1 MQGAT
6 IDPDEA
12 LDSPVARIMAGT
24 GERRRADALAGGLD
38 GEELVVLL
46 RRYYR
51 HVMPEDLSGRDPEHL
66 YGAAVSHYRL
76 GAKRSQGT
84 VHVRVLNPTAEADGW
99 GAGRTI
105 VEIVTD
111 DMPFLVDSVTA
122 ELTRTDHAIS
132 LIVHPQMVVR
142 RDITGRLLG
151 ISDHS
156 GATRAAGE
164 TAESWMHVEIDRVA
178 DTTETGVIESDL
190 RRVLSDVRDAVEDWQ
205 KMGEAAF
212 RVADDLA
219 GAEGVPGAAADPEH
233 VEAWELLRWL
243 ADNHFTFLGYR
254 EYELSTEDGEDVLYG
269 VPGTGLGILR
279 GDVSR
284 SSSFESLTPEVRAR
298 ARDPRPLIVTKST
311 TRSTVHRPAYL
322 DYIGVKRFDDTG
334 AVIGE
339 RRFLGLFSRAAYAE
353 SVLRIPVLRR
363 KVDDLYELV
372 GFKPS
377 SHRGRDLLEAV
388 ETYPRDELFQIPV
401 TELCTIL
408 LAVLHLKERRR
419 LRLFLRT
426 DEFGRFFSAL
436 VYLPRDRYN
445 TENRLRIQTIL
456 AEELDGAS
464 VDYTSQVSES
474 VLARLHFVVRVDP
487 ARYGRAVA
495 SVDPARIEAKLVD
508 ATRAW
513 REDFTE
519 AAEAACGLAAAPD
532 LVQVYADAFPAGY
545 RAEYSAAHAVA
556 DMLRLEALPPDD
568 GLAVELED
576 ATDDEA
582 GRRRFLVYRTGSAIS
597 LTEVLPVLQHMG
609 VEVTDEQPY
618 EVERPEGHGQ
628 AWVYEFGL
636 RADLSNEDTDAVRTL
651 FEETFIAVR
660 TGQAESDGFNRLVLF
675 GGLTWRQV
683 SVLRAYAKYL
693 RQAGTTFSQ
702 EYIEQV
708 VTSDIAI
715 ARLLVRLFEA
725 RFSPALGDPEA
736 LGRSEMIDALREEV
750 AGALDAVVSLDAD
763 RILRSFLVLV
773 NATLRTNYFAP
784 DTAGAPAPYLSFK
797 LDPREIPDLP
807 APRPRFEIWVYSPRV
822 EGVHL
827 RFGPV
832 ARGGLRWS
840 DRREDFRT
848 EVLGLVKAQ
857 MVKNAVIVP
866 VGAKGGFVVKRPP
879 SADDRDALAAEGVAC
894 YRTFITGLLDIT
906 DNLIEGQ
913 IVPPVDVVR
922 HDADDAYLV
931 VAADK
936 GTARFSDIANSIALE
951 RRFWLG
957 DAFASGGSVGYDHKA
972 MGITARGA
980 WESVK
985 RHFRERGID
994 CQAQDFTC
1002 VGIGDMSGD
1011 VFGNGMLL
1019 SRHIRLVAAFDHR
1032 HVFLDPDPDAAA
1044 SFAER
1049 ARLFALP
1056 RSSWADYD
1064 ATLISTGGGVYP
1076 RSAKAIMITPPVAVR
1091 LGLDMSVTR
1100 LTPQELMR
1108 AILTAEVDLLW
1119 NGGIGTYVKAAT
1131 ESHAEVGDK
1140 ANDAIR
1146 VDGAQ
1151 LRAACVGEGGNLGFT
1166 QRGRIAYARAW
1177 VRTVPV
1183 VNPDGSTEQRAENGR
1198 INTDAIDN
1206 SAGVD
1211 TSDHEVNIKI
1221 LLDRIVQAGDLTQD
1235 QRNELLAS
1243 MTDEVADLVLRD
1255 NYGQNVA
1262 LANGFAQAS
1271 ALLHA
1276 HARYIHRLEQDGQ
1289 LDREL
1294 EFLPSDTEIA
1304 ARTVEGGG
1312 LTTPELAVLLAYAK
1326 ITLDRELL
1334 DSDLPDAPALR
1345 RELHAYFPGALRERF
1360 AAQIDAH
1367 PLRREILTT
1376 GIVNSVVNNA
1386 GITFVH
1392 RMREETAAVA
1402 ADIVRAHLVAR
1413 DVFDLERFWT
1423 AVEDLDNVVAAPVQ
1437 TRMQLKARRL
1447 AERGTRWLLHK
1458 RRPPLDL
1465 TRECEFF
1472 AEGVAQVLALLPKT
1486 VRGADLET
1494 LETTRDELVAE
1505 GVPHDLAERAA
1516 SMDQAPSALDIVEV
1530 AREAGRSVQDVADVY
1545 FLLADRLS
1553 ISGLLARINALPRD
1567 DRWRAMARASLR
1579 EDLFGAHAAL
1589 TADVLAAGPSLATP
1603 DQRFDA
1609 WRAGA
1614 AGSVEQAGRMFAEIS
1629 AAADYDLAML
1639 SVAMRTFRSMLSAPR
1654 G

>member
-6 IDPDEA
+6 SGPDDA
-12 LDSPVARIMAGT
+12 TDSPLAKIMAGAA
-24 GERRRADALAGGLD
+24 ERGRADVRVGGPD
-38 GEELVVLL
+38 GDDLTLLL

-51 HVMPEDLSGRDPEHL
+51 HVVPEDLSGRDPEHL
-66 YGAAVSHYRL
+66 YGVARAHYRL
-76 GAKRSQGT
+76 AARRAQGT
-84 VHVRVLNPTAEADGW
+84 VNLRVLTPQPAVDGW

-105 VEIVTD
+105 VQVVTD

-122 ELTRTDHAIS
+122 ELARVGRVVS

-142 RDITGRLLG
+142 RDITGLLLG
-151 ISDHS
+151 LTDHS
-156 GATRAAGE
+156 AASREAGE
-164 TAESWMHVEIDRVA
+164 TAESWIHVEIDRVSDA
-178 DTTETGVIESDL
+178 GESAAIEAGL

-219 GAEGVPGAAADPEH
+219 GPDGVPDMLTRPELY
-233 VEAWELLRWL
+233 EAWEFLRWL
-243 ADNHFTFLGYR
+243 ADNHFTFLGFR
-254 EYELSTEDGEDVLYG
+254 EYDLVQVEGENALYG

-279 GDVSR
+279 GDVAR
-284 SSSFESLTPEVRAR
+284 SSSFDSLTPEVRAR
-298 ARDPRPLIVTKST
+298 AREPRPLIVTKST

-322 DYIGVKRFDDTG
+322 DYIGVKRFDEDGRVT
-334 AVIGE
+334 GE

-363 KVDDLYELV
+363 KVDELYELV
-372 GFKPS
+372 DFEPD

-401 TELCTIL
+401 AELRNIL

-419 LRLFLRT
+419 LRLFLRY
-426 DEFGRFFSAL
+426 DEFGRFVSAL

-445 TENRLRIQTIL
+445 TENRLRIQAIL
-456 AEELDGAS
+456 AEELHGAS
-464 VDYTSQVSES
+464 IDYTSQVSES

-487 ARYGRAVA
+487 SRYGGAVA
-495 SVDPARIEAKLVD
+495 PTEAARIEARLIE

-513 REDFTE
+513 REDFAE
-519 AAEAACGLAAAPD
+519 AAEAACGLERAPA
-532 LVQVYADAFPAGY
+532 LVRAYADAYPAGY
-545 RAEYSAAHAVA
+545 REEYSVTHAVA
-556 DMLRLEALPPDD
+556 DMERLEQLPPID
-568 GLAVELED
+568 GLAVQLHD
-576 ATDDEA
+576 PPDGAP
-582 GRRRFLVYRTGSAIS
+582 GHRRFRIYRTGPPVS

-618 EVERPEGHGQ
+618 EIERGGGLGP
-628 AWVYEFGL
+628 AWIYDFGL
-636 RADLSNEDTDAVRTL
+636 RTDAALEDTDAVRAL
-651 FEETFIAVR
+651 FEEAFTAVR
-660 TGQAESDGFNRLVLF
+660 SGAAESDGFNRLVLF
-675 GGLTWRQV
+675 GGLTWRQG

-693 RQAGTTFSQ
+693 RQAGTMFSQ

-708 VTSDIAI
+708 VTSNVPI

-725 RFSPALGDPEA
+725 RFSPTLGHAES
-736 LGRSEMIDALREEV
+736 LNRSEMMDALAEEI
-750 AGALDAVVSLDAD
+750 AGALDAVASLDAD
-763 RILRSFLVLV
+763 RILRAFLVLV

-784 DTAGAPAPYLSFK
+784 AADGAAMPYLAFK
-797 LDPREIPDLP
+797 LDPRQIPDLP

-848 EVLGLVKAQ
+848 EILGLVKAQ

-879 SADDRDALAAEGVAC
+879 AAEDREAFAAEGVAC
-894 YRTFITGLLDIT
+894 YRTFISALLDVT
-906 DNLIEGQ
+906 DNLVDGW
-913 IVPPVDVVR
+913 IVPPLDVVR
-922 HDADDAYLV
+922 HDGDDAYLV

-936 GTARFSDIANSIALE
+936 GTARFSDIANSISVE
-951 RRFWLG
+951 RGFWLG

-994 CQAQDFTC
+994 CQQEDFTC

-1032 HVFLDPDPDAAA
+1032 HVFLDPDPDAAV

-1049 ARLFALP
+1049 QRLFALP
-1056 RSSWADYD
+1056 GSSWADYD
-1064 ATLISTGGGVYP
+1064 PGRISPGGGVHP
-1076 RSAKAIMITPPVAVR
+1076 RSAKSIAITPEVRAR
-1091 LGLDMSVTR
+1091 LGIDPAVAKM
-1100 LTPQELMR
+1100 TPQELMR
-1108 AILTAEVDLLW
+1108 TILTAEVDLLW
-1119 NGGIGTYVKAAT
+1119 NGGIGTYVKAPGETNAD
-1131 ESHAEVGDK
+1131 VGDK

-1146 VDGAQ
+1146 VDGSQ

-1166 QRGRIAYARAW
+1166 QRGRIAYARTC
-1177 VRTVPV
+1177 VRTTPV
-1183 VNPDGSTEQRAENGR
+1183 VVSGVTEQRAENGR

-1221 LLDRIVQAGDLTQD
+1221 LLDRIVAVGDLTQD

-1243 MTDEVADLVLRD
+1243 MTDEVAELVLRD

-1262 LANGFAQAS
+1262 LANSAAQAP
-1271 ALLHA
+1271 ALAHA
-1276 HARYIHRLEQDGQ
+1276 HARYIQRLEEDGL
-1289 LDREL
+1289 LDRQL
-1294 EFLPSDTEIA
+1294 EFLPSDQEIA
-1304 ARTVEGGG
+1304 TRRAEGGG
-1312 LTTPELAVLLAYAK
+1312 LTVPELAVLLAYAK
-1326 ITLDRELL
+1326 ISLDRELL
-1334 DSDLPDAPALR
+1334 ESDLPDVPALA
-1345 RELHAYFPGALRERF
+1345 RELHAYFPSALRQRF

-1376 GIVNSVVNNA
+1376 SIVNTVVNNA

-1413 DVFDLERFWT
+1413 DAFDLERFWA
-1423 AVEDLDNVVAAPVQ
+1423 AVEDLDNVVPAAVQ
-1437 TRMQLKARRL
+1437 TRMQLMARRL
-1447 AERGTRWLLHK
+1447 NERGTRWLLHK

-1465 TRECEFF
+1465 TRELEFF
-1472 AEGVAQVLALLPKT
+1472 AAGVAEVLAALPKL
-1486 VRGADLET
+1486 VRGADLEA
-1494 LETTRDELVAE
+1494 LEDTRDDLVAA
-1505 GVPHDLAERAA
+1505 GVPHELAERAA
-1516 SMDQAPSALDIVEV
+1516 SMDNAASALDIVEV
-1530 AREAGRSVQDVADVY
+1530 ARESARPVTDVADVY

-1553 ISGLLARINALPRD
+1553 IAGLLARVNALPRD

-1589 TADVLAAGPSLATP
+1589 TADVLAAGDPSATSE
-1603 DQRFDA
+1603 QRFEA

-1614 AGSVEQAGRMFAEIS
+1614 AGSVEQAGRMFSEIN
-1629 AAADYDLAML
+1629 AADDYDLAML